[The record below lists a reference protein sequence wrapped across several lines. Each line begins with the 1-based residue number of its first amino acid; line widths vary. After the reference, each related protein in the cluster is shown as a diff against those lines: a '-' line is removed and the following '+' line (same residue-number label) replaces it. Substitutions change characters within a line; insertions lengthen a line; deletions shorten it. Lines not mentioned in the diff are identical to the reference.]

1 MFNKSDNKGF
11 YSPIS
16 RAKIIGDEK
25 DLIDIAHHVDKANSE
40 RPASSTGSHSFR
52 NVTPPEEPKLGDTYP
67 MSTVATLVVGQ
78 DGSAT
83 KNASSA
89 NITSKADRAIFL
101 DRRRQVD
108 VIIIG
113 GNTAR
118 NEPYKRTPAPLII
131 CSRGSTNPVA
141 ENPIA
146 QLWNCSPSEA
156 VDKARK
162 LFGENILIEGGP
174 KMIIDLVNSGKI
186 DQLELSLTQ
195 ATGGE
200 NIVDWQ
206 LLLTKFKNVE
216 MKQIDDTYFY
226 SAMN

>member
-1 MFNKSDNKGF
+1 
-11 YSPIS
+11 
-16 RAKIIGDEK
+16 
-25 DLIDIAHHVDKANSE
+25 
-40 RPASSTGSHSFR
+40 
-52 NVTPPEEPKLGDTYP
+52 

-78 DGSAT
+78 DGSTT
-83 KNASSA
+83 KNASSE
-89 NITSKADRAIFL
+89 NITSEADRAIFL
-101 DRRRQVD
+101 NRRRQVD

-118 NEPYKRTPAPLII
+118 NEPYKRSPVPLIV
-131 CSRGSTNPVA
+131 CSRGSINPVA

-174 KMIIDLVNSGKI
+174 RLIVDLVKSGKI
-186 DQLELSLTQ
+186 DQLELSITPV
-195 ATGGE
+195 TGGE

-206 LLLTKFKNVE
+206 LLLSYFKHVE
-216 MKQIDDTYFY
+216 IKQIDDTHFY
-226 SAMN
+226 SAIN

>member
-1 MFNKSDNKGF
+1 M
-11 YSPIS
+11 
-16 RAKIIGDEK
+16 
-25 DLIDIAHHVDKANSE
+25 
-40 RPASSTGSHSFR
+40 
-52 NVTPPEEPKLGDTYP
+52 PEEPRVGDTYP

-83 KNASSA
+83 KNSSSA
-89 NITSKADRAIFL
+89 NITSKADRTIFL
-101 DRRRQVD
+101 NRRRQVD

-118 NEPYKRTPAPLII
+118 NEPYKRTPVPLIV
-131 CSRGSTNPVA
+131 CSRGSINPVA

-162 LFGENILIEGGP
+162 LFGEKILIEGGP
-174 KMIIDLVNSGKI
+174 QMIMDLLESGKI

-195 ATGGE
+195 VTGGE

-206 LLLTKFKNVE
+206 LLLSKFKSVE
-216 MKQIDDTYFY
+216 VKQINDTHFY
-226 SAMN
+226 SAFN

>member
-1 MFNKSDNKGF
+1 
-11 YSPIS
+11 
-16 RAKIIGDEK
+16 
-25 DLIDIAHHVDKANSE
+25 
-40 RPASSTGSHSFR
+40 
-52 NVTPPEEPKLGDTYP
+52 

-118 NEPYKRTPAPLII
+118 NEPYKRTPVPLII

-146 QLWNCSPSEA
+146 QLWNCSPSDA

-162 LFGENILIEGGP
+162 LFGERILIEGGP
-174 KMIIDLVNSGKI
+174 KMIVDLVNSGKI

>member
-1 MFNKSDNKGF
+1 
-11 YSPIS
+11 
-16 RAKIIGDEK
+16 
-25 DLIDIAHHVDKANSE
+25 
-40 RPASSTGSHSFR
+40 
-52 NVTPPEEPKLGDTYP
+52 

-89 NITSKADRAIFL
+89 NITSKADRTIFL
-101 DRRRQVD
+101 DRRRAVD

-118 NEPYKRTPAPLII
+118 NEPYKRTPAPLIV
-131 CSRGSTNPVA
+131 CSRGTTNPVA

-162 LFGENILIEGGP
+162 LFGERILIEGGP
-174 KMIIDLVNSGKI
+174 KMITDLVNSGKI

-195 ATGGE
+195 VTGGE
-200 NIVDWQ
+200 NIIDWR

-226 SAMN
+226 SAVN

>member
-1 MFNKSDNKGF
+1 
-11 YSPIS
+11 
-16 RAKIIGDEK
+16 
-25 DLIDIAHHVDKANSE
+25 
-40 RPASSTGSHSFR
+40 
-52 NVTPPEEPKLGDTYP
+52 
-67 MSTVATLVVGQ
+67 
-78 DGSAT
+78 
-83 KNASSA
+83 
-89 NITSKADRAIFL
+89 L

>member
-1 MFNKSDNKGF
+1 
-11 YSPIS
+11 
-16 RAKIIGDEK
+16 
-25 DLIDIAHHVDKANSE
+25 
-40 RPASSTGSHSFR
+40 
-52 NVTPPEEPKLGDTYP
+52 

-118 NEPYKRTPAPLII
+118 NEPYKRTPVPLII

-146 QLWNCSPSEA
+146 QLWNCSPSDA

>member
-1 MFNKSDNKGF
+1 
-11 YSPIS
+11 
-16 RAKIIGDEK
+16 
-25 DLIDIAHHVDKANSE
+25 
-40 RPASSTGSHSFR
+40 
-52 NVTPPEEPKLGDTYP
+52 

-146 QLWNCSPSEA
+146 QLWNCSPSDA

>member
-1 MFNKSDNKGF
+1 
-11 YSPIS
+11 
-16 RAKIIGDEK
+16 
-25 DLIDIAHHVDKANSE
+25 
-40 RPASSTGSHSFR
+40 
-52 NVTPPEEPKLGDTYP
+52 

>member
-1 MFNKSDNKGF
+1 
-11 YSPIS
+11 
-16 RAKIIGDEK
+16 
-25 DLIDIAHHVDKANSE
+25 
-40 RPASSTGSHSFR
+40 
-52 NVTPPEEPKLGDTYP
+52 

-78 DGSAT
+78 DGAAT

-89 NITSKADRAIFL
+89 NITSKADREIFL
-101 DRRRQVD
+101 NRRRQVD

-118 NEPYKRTPAPLII
+118 NESYKRTPAPLIV

-156 VDKARK
+156 VDQARK

-174 KMIIDLVNSGKI
+174 QMILDLVKSGKI

-195 ATGGE
+195 VTGGE

-206 LLLTKFKNVE
+206 LLLSNFKHVE
-216 MKQIDDTYFY
+216 MKQIDDTHFY
-226 SAMN
+226 SAIN

>member
-1 MFNKSDNKGF
+1 
-11 YSPIS
+11 
-16 RAKIIGDEK
+16 
-25 DLIDIAHHVDKANSE
+25 
-40 RPASSTGSHSFR
+40 
-52 NVTPPEEPKLGDTYP
+52 

-118 NEPYKRTPAPLII
+118 NEPYKRTPVPLII

-146 QLWNCSPSEA
+146 QLWNCLPSDA

-162 LFGENILIEGGP
+162 LFGERILIEGGP

-216 MKQIDDTYFY
+216 MKQNDDTYFY

>member
-1 MFNKSDNKGF
+1 M
-11 YSPIS
+11 
-16 RAKIIGDEK
+16 
-25 DLIDIAHHVDKANSE
+25 
-40 RPASSTGSHSFR
+40 
-52 NVTPPEEPKLGDTYP
+52 PEEPRVGDTYP

-83 KNASSA
+83 KNSSSA
-89 NITSKADRAIFL
+89 NITSKADRTIFL
-101 DRRRQVD
+101 NRRRQVD

-118 NEPYKRTPAPLII
+118 NEPYKRTPVPVIV
-131 CSRGSTNPVA
+131 CSRGSINPVA

-162 LFGENILIEGGP
+162 LFGEKILIEGGP
-174 KMIIDLVNSGKI
+174 QMIMDLLESGKI

-195 ATGGE
+195 VTGGE

-206 LLLTKFKNVE
+206 LLLSKFKSVE
-216 MKQIDDTYFY
+216 MKQIDDTHFY
-226 SAMN
+226 SAFN

>member
-1 MFNKSDNKGF
+1 
-11 YSPIS
+11 
-16 RAKIIGDEK
+16 
-25 DLIDIAHHVDKANSE
+25 
-40 RPASSTGSHSFR
+40 
-52 NVTPPEEPKLGDTYP
+52 
-67 MSTVATLVVGQ
+67 VVGQ

-89 NITSKADRAIFL
+89 NITSKADRSIFL

-118 NEPYKRTPAPLII
+118 NEPYKRTPVPLII

-146 QLWNCSPSEA
+146 QLWNCSPSDA

-162 LFGENILIEGGP
+162 LFGERILIEGGP

-206 LLLTKFKNVE
+206 VLLTKCKNVG

-226 SAMN
+226 SAIN

>member
-1 MFNKSDNKGF
+1 
-11 YSPIS
+11 
-16 RAKIIGDEK
+16 
-25 DLIDIAHHVDKANSE
+25 
-40 RPASSTGSHSFR
+40 
-52 NVTPPEEPKLGDTYP
+52 

-146 QLWNCSPSEA
+146 QLWNCSPSDA

-174 KMIIDLVNSGKI
+174 QMIMDLVKSGKI

>member
-1 MFNKSDNKGF
+1 
-11 YSPIS
+11 
-16 RAKIIGDEK
+16 
-25 DLIDIAHHVDKANSE
+25 
-40 RPASSTGSHSFR
+40 
-52 NVTPPEEPKLGDTYP
+52 

-118 NEPYKRTPAPLII
+118 NEPYKRTPVPLII

-146 QLWNCSPSEA
+146 QLWNCSPSDA

-162 LFGENILIEGGP
+162 LFGERILIEGGP

-216 MKQIDDTYFY
+216 MKQNDDTYFY

>member
-1 MFNKSDNKGF
+1 
-11 YSPIS
+11 
-16 RAKIIGDEK
+16 
-25 DLIDIAHHVDKANSE
+25 
-40 RPASSTGSHSFR
+40 
-52 NVTPPEEPKLGDTYP
+52 

-101 DRRRQVD
+101 DRRRAVD

-118 NEPYKRTPAPLII
+118 NEPYKRTPAPLIV
-131 CSRGSTNPVA
+131 CSRGTTNPVA

-162 LFGENILIEGGP
+162 LFGERILIEGGP
-174 KMIIDLVNSGKI
+174 KMITDLVNSGKI

-195 ATGGE
+195 VTGGE
-200 NIVDWQ
+200 NIIDWR

-226 SAMN
+226 SAVN

>member
-1 MFNKSDNKGF
+1 M
-11 YSPIS
+11 
-16 RAKIIGDEK
+16 
-25 DLIDIAHHVDKANSE
+25 
-40 RPASSTGSHSFR
+40 
-52 NVTPPEEPKLGDTYP
+52 PEEPRVGDTYP

-83 KNASSA
+83 KNSSSA
-89 NITSKADRAIFL
+89 NITSKADRTIFL
-101 DRRRQVD
+101 NRRRQVD

-118 NEPYKRTPAPLII
+118 NEPYKRTPVPVIV
-131 CSRGSTNPVA
+131 CSRGSINPVA
-141 ENPIA
+141 DNPIA

-162 LFGENILIEGGP
+162 LFGEKILIEGGP
-174 KMIIDLVNSGKI
+174 QMIMDLLESRKI

-195 ATGGE
+195 VTGGE

-206 LLLTKFKNVE
+206 LLLSKFKSVE
-216 MKQIDDTYFY
+216 MKQIDDTHFY
-226 SAMN
+226 SAFN

>member
-1 MFNKSDNKGF
+1 
-11 YSPIS
+11 
-16 RAKIIGDEK
+16 
-25 DLIDIAHHVDKANSE
+25 
-40 RPASSTGSHSFR
+40 
-52 NVTPPEEPKLGDTYP
+52 
-67 MSTVATLVVGQ
+67 MSTVATLVIGQ

-83 KNASSA
+83 KNSSSA
-89 NITSKADRAIFL
+89 NITSEADREIFL
-101 DRRRQVD
+101 NRRRHVD

-118 NEPYKRTPAPLII
+118 NEPYKRTPVPLIV
-131 CSRGSTNPVA
+131 CSRGSINPLE

-162 LFGENILIEGGP
+162 LFGENVLIEGGP
-174 KMIIDLVNSGKI
+174 KMIMDLVKSGKI

-195 ATGGE
+195 VTGGE

-206 LLLTKFKNVE
+206 LLLSNFKHVE
-216 MKQIDDTYFY
+216 MKQIDDTHFY
-226 SAMN
+226 SAIN

>member
-1 MFNKSDNKGF
+1 
-11 YSPIS
+11 
-16 RAKIIGDEK
+16 
-25 DLIDIAHHVDKANSE
+25 
-40 RPASSTGSHSFR
+40 
-52 NVTPPEEPKLGDTYP
+52 

-89 NITSKADRAIFL
+89 NITSKADRSIFL

-118 NEPYKRTPAPLII
+118 NEPYKRTPVPLII

-146 QLWNCSPSEA
+146 QLWNCSPSDA

-162 LFGENILIEGGP
+162 LFGERILIEGGP

>member
-1 MFNKSDNKGF
+1 
-11 YSPIS
+11 
-16 RAKIIGDEK
+16 
-25 DLIDIAHHVDKANSE
+25 
-40 RPASSTGSHSFR
+40 
-52 NVTPPEEPKLGDTYP
+52 

-89 NITSKADRAIFL
+89 DISSKADREIFL
-101 DRRRQVD
+101 NRRRHVD

-118 NEPYKRTPAPLII
+118 NESYRRSPVPVIV
-131 CSRGSTNPVA
+131 CSRGSINPLE

-146 QLWNCSPSEA
+146 QIWNCSPSEA

-162 LFGENILIEGGP
+162 LFGDNILIEGGP
-174 KMIIDLVNSGKI
+174 KMIMDLVDNQKI

-195 ATGGE
+195 VSGGE

-206 LLLTKFKNVE
+206 LLLSKFKNIEV
-216 MKQIDDTYFY
+216 KQIDGTHFY
-226 SAMN
+226 SAFN

>member
-1 MFNKSDNKGF
+1 
-11 YSPIS
+11 
-16 RAKIIGDEK
+16 
-25 DLIDIAHHVDKANSE
+25 
-40 RPASSTGSHSFR
+40 
-52 NVTPPEEPKLGDTYP
+52 

-101 DRRRQVD
+101 DRRRAVD

-118 NEPYKRTPAPLII
+118 NEPYKRTPAPLRV
-131 CSRGSTNPVA
+131 CSRGTTNPVA

-162 LFGENILIEGGP
+162 LFGERILIEGGP
-174 KMIIDLVNSGKI
+174 KMITDLVNSGKI

-195 ATGGE
+195 VTGGE
-200 NIVDWQ
+200 NIIDWR

-226 SAMN
+226 SADN

>member
-1 MFNKSDNKGF
+1 
-11 YSPIS
+11 
-16 RAKIIGDEK
+16 
-25 DLIDIAHHVDKANSE
+25 
-40 RPASSTGSHSFR
+40 
-52 NVTPPEEPKLGDTYP
+52 

-146 QLWNCSPSEA
+146 QLWNCSPSDA

-162 LFGENILIEGGP
+162 LFGENVLIEGGP

-200 NIVDWQ
+200 NIVDWH
-206 LLLTKFKNVE
+206 LLLTKFMNVE

>member
-1 MFNKSDNKGF
+1 
-11 YSPIS
+11 
-16 RAKIIGDEK
+16 
-25 DLIDIAHHVDKANSE
+25 
-40 RPASSTGSHSFR
+40 
-52 NVTPPEEPKLGDTYP
+52 

-146 QLWNCSPSEA
+146 QLWNCSPSDA

-226 SAMN
+226 SAIN

>member
-1 MFNKSDNKGF
+1 
-11 YSPIS
+11 
-16 RAKIIGDEK
+16 
-25 DLIDIAHHVDKANSE
+25 
-40 RPASSTGSHSFR
+40 
-52 NVTPPEEPKLGDTYP
+52 

-108 VIIIG
+108 IIIIG

-118 NEPYKRTPAPLII
+118 NEPYKRTPVPLII

-146 QLWNCSPSEA
+146 QLWNCSPSDA

-162 LFGENILIEGGP
+162 LFGERILIEGGP

>member
-1 MFNKSDNKGF
+1 M
-11 YSPIS
+11 
-16 RAKIIGDEK
+16 
-25 DLIDIAHHVDKANSE
+25 
-40 RPASSTGSHSFR
+40 
-52 NVTPPEEPKLGDTYP
+52 GDTYP

-83 KNASSA
+83 KNASSI
-89 NITSKADRAIFL
+89 NISSKADRANFL
-101 DRRRQVD
+101 NRRRHVD

-118 NEPYKRTPAPLII
+118 NEPYKRTPAPLIV
-131 CSRGSTNPVA
+131 CSRNSVNPVI

-146 QLWNCSPSEA
+146 QMWNCSPSEA

-162 LFGENILIEGGP
+162 LFGVNILVEGGP
-174 KMIIDLVNSGKI
+174 KMIMDLVDNQKI

-195 ATGGE
+195 ASGGE

-206 LLLTKFKNVE
+206 LLLSKFKNVE
-216 MKQIDDTYFY
+216 VKQIEDTHFY
-226 SAMN
+226 SAFN

>member
-1 MFNKSDNKGF
+1 M
-11 YSPIS
+11 
-16 RAKIIGDEK
+16 
-25 DLIDIAHHVDKANSE
+25 
-40 RPASSTGSHSFR
+40 
-52 NVTPPEEPKLGDTYP
+52 PEEPRVGDTYP

-83 KNASSA
+83 KNSSSA
-89 NITSKADRAIFL
+89 NITSKADRTIFL
-101 DRRRQVD
+101 NRRRQVD

-118 NEPYKRTPAPLII
+118 NEPYKRTPVPVIV
-131 CSRGSTNPVA
+131 CSRGSINPVA

-146 QLWNCSPSEA
+146 KLWNCSPSEA
-156 VDKARK
+156 VNKARK

-174 KMIIDLVNSGKI
+174 QMIVDLVNSEKI

-195 ATGGE
+195 VTGGE

-206 LLLTKFKNVE
+206 LLLSKFKSVE
-216 MKQIDDTYFY
+216 MKQIDDTHFY
-226 SAMN
+226 SAFN

>member
-1 MFNKSDNKGF
+1 
-11 YSPIS
+11 
-16 RAKIIGDEK
+16 
-25 DLIDIAHHVDKANSE
+25 
-40 RPASSTGSHSFR
+40 
-52 NVTPPEEPKLGDTYP
+52 

-83 KNASSA
+83 KNASSI
-89 NITSKADRAIFL
+89 NISSKADRANFL
-101 DRRRQVD
+101 NRRRHVD

-118 NEPYKRTPAPLII
+118 NEPYKRTPAPLIV
-131 CSRGSTNPVA
+131 CSRNSVNPVI

-146 QLWNCSPSEA
+146 QMWNCSPSEA

-162 LFGENILIEGGP
+162 LFGDNILIEGGP
-174 KMIIDLVNSGKI
+174 KMIMDLVDNQKI

-195 ATGGE
+195 VSGGE

-206 LLLTKFKNVE
+206 LLLSKFKNIEV
-216 MKQIDDTYFY
+216 KQIDDTHFY
-226 SAMN
+226 SAFN

>member
-1 MFNKSDNKGF
+1 
-11 YSPIS
+11 
-16 RAKIIGDEK
+16 
-25 DLIDIAHHVDKANSE
+25 
-40 RPASSTGSHSFR
+40 
-52 NVTPPEEPKLGDTYP
+52 

-89 NITSKADRAIFL
+89 DISSKADREIFL
-101 DRRRQVD
+101 NRRRHVD

-118 NEPYKRTPAPLII
+118 NESYRRSPVPVIV
-131 CSRGSTNPVA
+131 CSRGSIHPLE

-146 QLWNCSPSEA
+146 QIWNCSPSEA

-162 LFGENILIEGGP
+162 LFGDNILIEGGP
-174 KMIIDLVNSGKI
+174 KMIMDLVDNQKI

-195 ATGGE
+195 VSGGE

-206 LLLTKFKNVE
+206 LLLSKFKNIEV
-216 MKQIDDTYFY
+216 KQIDGTHFY
-226 SAMN
+226 SAFN

>member
-1 MFNKSDNKGF
+1 
-11 YSPIS
+11 
-16 RAKIIGDEK
+16 
-25 DLIDIAHHVDKANSE
+25 
-40 RPASSTGSHSFR
+40 
-52 NVTPPEEPKLGDTYP
+52 

-83 KNASSA
+83 KNSSSA
-89 NITSKADRAIFL
+89 NITSVADREIFL
-101 DRRRQVD
+101 NRRRHVD

-118 NEPYKRTPAPLII
+118 NESYRRSPVPVIV
-131 CSRGSTNPVA
+131 CSRGSINPLE

-146 QLWNCSPSEA
+146 QIWNCSPSEA

-162 LFGENILIEGGP
+162 LFGDNILIEGGP
-174 KMIIDLVNSGKI
+174 KMIMDLVDNQKI

-195 ATGGE
+195 VSGGE

-206 LLLTKFKNVE
+206 LLLSKFKNIEV
-216 MKQIDDTYFY
+216 KQIDGTHFY
-226 SAMN
+226 SAFN

>member
-1 MFNKSDNKGF
+1 
-11 YSPIS
+11 
-16 RAKIIGDEK
+16 
-25 DLIDIAHHVDKANSE
+25 
-40 RPASSTGSHSFR
+40 
-52 NVTPPEEPKLGDTYP
+52 

-83 KNASSA
+83 KNSSST

-101 DRRRQVD
+101 DRRRAVD

-118 NEPYKRTPAPLII
+118 NEPYKRTPVPLIV
-131 CSRGSTNPVA
+131 CSRGTTNPVA

-162 LFGENILIEGGP
+162 LFGERILIEGGP
-174 KMIIDLVNSGKI
+174 KMITDLVYSGKI

-195 ATGGE
+195 VTGGE
-200 NIVDWQ
+200 NIIDWR

-226 SAMN
+226 SADN